1 MRQPGLAGAVRQ
13 VAQGFATKA
22 ADAAGGDDFQARP
35 ELVAHRGGAVG
46 VRGREKGQE
55 CREKGQECREKGQ
68 ECRDG
73 EVRGGEVR
81 RFRGRH
87 GVEVELS
94 HVPDQGVYGDDVL
107 LGVDSRDLRSID
119 AAVAI

>member
-46 VRGREKGQE
+46 VRG
-55 CREKGQECREKGQ
+55 REKGQECREKGQ